1 MLHKL
6 NMGLNLDL
14 KSGHPVLEF
23 TNTVSNHASEHPGE
37 KLFNY
42 EDLLAWMGKVGLVHE
57 EQLQMLMGKAAT
69 QPKES
74 AAIFAKSLE
83 LRESVY
89 RIFVAK
95 TKGKSPAEEDLT
107 ILNALLTRLTS
118 GAQIVYHSGGFD
130 WEWNFD
136 ENALEAPQWILVLS
150 AVDLLTSE
158 NLKLVGQCAD
168 EEGCGWLFVDTSKNH
183 SRRWCDINDCGN
195 RAKQRRYQ
203 QRVRRQKS

>member
-1 MLHKL
+1 MQTF

-14 KSGHPVLEF
+14 TSGHPILEF

-37 KLFNY
+37 TLFHY
-42 EDLLAWMGKVGLVHE
+42 EDLLTWIGKVGLMHE
-57 EQLQMLMGKAAT
+57 EQVQKLRRKGSNQPEEALAT
-69 QPKES
+69 
-74 AAIFAKSLE
+74 FAKSLE
-83 LRESVY
+83 LREAVY

-95 TKGKSPAEEDLT
+95 VKEKSPAESDLT
-107 ILNALLTRLTS
+107 TLNSILARLIGGARVVYRS
-118 GAQIVYHSGGFD
+118 GRFEWG
-130 WEWNFD
+130 WNFD
-136 ENALEAPQWILVLS
+136 ENALEAPLWILALS

-158 NLKLVGQCAD
+158 HVKWVGQCAD

-203 QRVRRQKS
+203 QRARIQKS

>member
-42 EDLLAWMGKVGLVHE
+42 EDLLAWTGKVGLLHE

-83 LRESVY
+83 LRETVY

-95 TKGKSPAEEDLT
+95 TKAKSPADRDLM
-107 ILNALLTRLTS
+107 ILNSVLAPLTS
-118 GAQIVYHSGGFD
+118 DAQIVYRSGGFE
-130 WEWNFD
+130 WGWNFD
-136 ENALEAPQWILVLS
+136 ESALEAPLWVIVL
-150 AVDLLTSE
+150 
-158 NLKLVGQCAD
+158 
-168 EEGCGWLFVDTSKNH
+168 
-183 SRRWCDINDCGN
+183 
-195 RAKQRRYQ
+195 
-203 QRVRRQKS
+203 

>member
-1 MLHKL
+1 MVHKL
-6 NMGLNLDL
+6 NIGLNLDL

-42 EDLLAWMGKVGLVHE
+42 EDLLAWTGKVGLLHE
-57 EQLQMLMGKAAT
+57 EQLQRLKRKAAT

-74 AAIFAKSLE
+74 TAIFANSLE

-107 ILNALLTRLTS
+107 ILNTLLTRLTS
-118 GAQIVYHSGGFD
+118 RAQIVYHSGRFD

-136 ENALEAPQWILVLS
+136 ESALEAPLWVIVLS
-150 AVDLLTSE
+150 AVDLMTSE
-158 NLKLVGQCAD
+158 HVKWLGQCAD

-203 QRVRRQKS
+203 QRARRQKS

>member
-42 EDLLAWMGKVGLVHE
+42 EDLLAWTGKVGLLHE
-57 EQLQMLMGKAAT
+57 EQLQMLMRKAAT

-95 TKGKSPAEEDLT
+95 TNGKSPAEEDLT

-118 GAQIVYHSGGFD
+118 GAQIVYHSGRFD

-136 ENALEAPQWILVLS
+136 ESALEAPLWVIVLS
-150 AVDLLTSE
+150 AVDLMTSE
-158 NLKLVGQCAD
+158 HLKWLGQCAD

-203 QRVRRQKS
+203 QRARRQKS